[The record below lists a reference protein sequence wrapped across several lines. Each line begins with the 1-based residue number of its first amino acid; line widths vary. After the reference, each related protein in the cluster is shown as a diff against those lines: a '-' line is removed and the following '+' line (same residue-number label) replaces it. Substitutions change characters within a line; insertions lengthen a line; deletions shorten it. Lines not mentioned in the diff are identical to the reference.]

1 MKTQYLFLLLTCGL
15 LALTP
20 RVSAQSTSNLDSL
33 DESLSELRKR
43 KDLRAFASEEFQR
56 FANMV
61 DSVLTIEEVLLT
73 DIAILQEDHYN
84 EVSNLQNQLQALRE
98 EVMYYQDSLSAL
110 ETRHTDLQESHYA
123 LQEFSLMLEDSLAMY
138 VTENLILYELLPDSL
153 RSETTEAE
161 DTAEVA
167 TLPEGYELLET
178 VCACITSFNALDMED
193 SIAVVT
199 WLGAY
204 ADHCDDL
211 VMDRSADFSECVEG
225 AALLGLGVAQNVE
238 EAVAEADAE
247 EVDSLGDDVRALV
260 EEYTVEADMEAV
272 AVDSTV
278 AEEVAYDDEV
288 VSAISSNALDFLPE
302 STILFSQIEGDL
314 DGDGDDDVVLI
325 TKETKSSG
333 IVENDYGDMVDRNR
347 RGLVILET
355 LNEGYRL
362 LLDHRECFESENED
376 GGVYY
381 APELYVSIE
390 ESQLICGWGHGR
402 YGYWRYIFDY
412 AGGDFALAKY
422 FSQSLDNMGVPDEYE
437 VDYVENIAF
446 RRKGSGTYDD
456 YSFAV
461 ETRSGSFEGVPLR
474 DFLMFDDYDFTKG
487 LTKQYDQSIWGGY

>member
-1 MKTQYLFLLLTCGL
+1 MLKCLEHKGNLNDKCYLLHMKTQYLFLLLTCGL

-98 EVMYYQDSLSAL
+98 EVMDYQDSLSAL
-110 ETRHTDLQESHYA
+110 ETRHASLQESHYA

-138 VTENLILYELLPDSL
+138 VTENLILLELLSDSL
-153 RSETTEAE
+153 MLETVDSA
-161 DTAEVA
+161 DVDSAEVA
-167 TLPEGYELLET
+167 TLPEGYEPLET

-211 VMDRSADFSECVEG
+211 VMDSLADFSECAEG
-225 AALLGLGVAQNVE
+225 AALLGLGIAQNATDTGGVAGE
-238 EAVAEADAE
+238 EAVVEV
-247 EVDSLGDDVRALV
+247 VDS
-260 EEYTVEADMEAV
+260 M
-272 AVDSTV
+272 V
-278 AEEVAYDDEV
+278 AEEV
-288 VSAISSNALDFLPE
+288 VSASSSDVLDFLPE
-302 STILFSQIEGDL
+302 RTILFEQVEGDL
-314 DGDGDDDVVLI
+314 DGDGDNDVVLI
-325 TKETKSSG
+325 TKETTRSA
-333 IVENDYGDMVDRNR
+333 IVENHFGDMVDRNR

-355 LNEGYRL
+355 LDEGYRL

-376 GGVYY
+376 GGNYY
-381 APELYVSIE
+381 PPMLGVSIE
-390 ESQLICGWGHGR
+390 ESQLICTWGHGR
-402 YGYWRYIFDY
+402 YGYWQYIFDY
-412 AGGDFALAKY
+412 AGGDFSLAKY
-422 FSQSLDNMGVPDEYE
+422 FNQSLDYMHVPDEYE
-437 VDYVENIAF
+437 VDYVENIAYL
-446 RRKGSGTYDD
+446 RKGSGTHED
-456 YSFAV
+456 YSFEV
-461 ETRSGSFEGVPLR
+461 ETRSGSFEGVLLR
-474 DFLMFDDYDFTKG
+474 DILMFDDYDFTKG
-487 LTKQYDQSIWGGY
+487 LTKQNDQSIWGGY

>member
-1 MKTQYLFLLLTCGL
+1 M

-98 EVMYYQDSLSAL
+98 EVMDYQDSLSAL
-110 ETRHTDLQESHYA
+110 EARHTDLQESHYA

-138 VTENLILYELLPDSL
+138 VTENMILLELLSDSL
-153 RSETTEAE
+153 MPETA
-161 DTAEVA
+161 DTADVDSAEVA
-167 TLPEGYELLET
+167 ILPEGYEPLET

-211 VMDRSADFSECVEG
+211 VMDSLADFSECAEG
-225 AALLGLGVAQNVE
+225 AALLGLGIAQNIE
-238 EAVAEADAE
+238 EAVAEE
-247 EVDSLGDDVRALV
+247 
-260 EEYTVEADMEAV
+260 EADSSAI
-272 AVDSTV
+272 
-278 AEEVAYDDEV
+278 EEVA
-288 VSAISSNALDFLPE
+288 SASSSDVLDFLPE
-302 STILFSQIEGDL
+302 RTILFEQVEGDL
-314 DGDGDDDVVLI
+314 DGDGDNDVVLI
-325 TKETKSSG
+325 TKETTRSA

-355 LNEGYRL
+355 LDEGYRL

-376 GGVYY
+376 GGNYY
-381 APELYVSIE
+381 PPMLGVSIE
-390 ESQLICGWGHGR
+390 ESQLICTWGHGR
-402 YGYWRYIFDY
+402 YGYWQYIFDY

-422 FSQSLDNMGVPDEYE
+422 FSQSLDYMRVPDEYE
-437 VDYVENIAF
+437 VDYVENIAY
-446 RRKGSGTYDD
+446 RRKGSGTYED
-456 YSFAV
+456 YSFEV
-461 ETRSGSFEGVPLR
+461 ETRSGSFEGVLLR
-474 DFLMFDDYDFTKG
+474 DILMFDDYDFTKG
-487 LTKQYDQSIWGGY
+487 LTKQNDQSIWGGY

>member
-1 MKTQYLFLLLTCGL
+1 MNDKCYLFDMKNQYLFLLLTCGL

-61 DSVLTIEEVLLT
+61 DSVLTIEEVLLA

-84 EVSNLQNQLQALRE
+84 EVSNLQNQLQDLRE
-98 EVMYYQDSLSAL
+98 EIMYYQDSLSAL
-110 ETRHTDLQESHYA
+110 ETRHA
-123 LQEFSLMLEDSLAMY
+123 NLQEFSLMLEDSLAMY

-167 TLPEGYELLET
+167 TLPEGYEPLET

-211 VMDRSADFSECVEG
+211 VMDRSADFSECAEG
-225 AALLGLGVAQNVE
+225 AALLGLGVAQNTTD
-238 EAVAEADAE
+238 AVD
-247 EVDSLGDDVRALV
+247 VDSIAVEKPVG
-260 EEYTVEADMEAV
+260 EEYTVEADVEAV

-278 AEEVAYDDEV
+278 AEDMAEEVA
-288 VSAISSNALDFLPE
+288 SAISSDALDFLPE

-355 LNEGYRL
+355 LNQGYRL

-422 FSQSLDNMGVPDEYE
+422 FSQSLDNAGVPDEYE

-461 ETRSGSFEGVPLR
+461 ETRSGSFERVLLR
-474 DFLMFDDYDFTKG
+474 DFLMFDDYDFTRG

>member
-1 MKTQYLFLLLTCGL
+1 MKTQYLFLLLTCGM

-61 DSVLTIEEVLLT
+61 DSVLTIEELLLT

-84 EVSNLQNQLQALRE
+84 EVSNLQSQLQALRE
-98 EVMYYQDSLSAL
+98 EVMDYQDSLSAL
-110 ETRHTDLQESHYA
+110 EARHTDLQESHYA

-138 VTENLILYELLPDSL
+138 VTENLILLELLSDSL
-153 RSETTEAE
+153 MPEAA
-161 DTAEVA
+161 DTADVDSAEVA
-167 TLPEGYELLET
+167 TLPEGYEPLET

-211 VMDRSADFSECVEG
+211 VMDSLADFSECAEG
-225 AALLGLGVAQNVE
+225 AALLGLGIAQNIE
-238 EAVAEADAE
+238 EAVAEE
-247 EVDSLGDDVRALV
+247 
-260 EEYTVEADMEAV
+260 EAD
-272 AVDSTV
+272 ST
-278 AEEVAYDDEV
+278 AIEEVA
-288 VSAISSNALDFLPE
+288 SASSSDVLDFLPE
-302 STILFSQIEGDL
+302 RTILFKQVEGDL
-314 DGDGDDDVVLI
+314 DGDGDNDVVLI
-325 TKETKSSG
+325 TKETTRSA

-355 LNEGYRL
+355 LDEGYRL

-402 YGYWRYIFDY
+402 YGYWQYIFDY

-461 ETRSGSFEGVPLR
+461 ETRSGSFEGVLLR
-474 DFLMFDDYDFTKG
+474 NILMFDDYDFTEG
-487 LTKQYDQSIWGGY
+487 LTKQNDQSIWGGY

>member
-1 MKTQYLFLLLTCGL
+1 MKDICYLLGMKTQYLFLLLTCGM
-15 LALTP
+15 LALMP

-84 EVSNLQNQLQALRE
+84 EVSNLQNQLQALRD

-110 ETRHTDLQESHYA
+110 EARHTDLQESHYA

-138 VTENLILYELLPDSL
+138 VTENLILLELLSDSL
-153 RSETTEAE
+153 MLETA
-161 DTAEVA
+161 DSVDVDSAEVA
-167 TLPEGYELLET
+167 TLPEGYEPLET

-193 SIAVVT
+193 SIAVIT
-199 WLGAY
+199 WLGVY

-211 VMDRSADFSECVEG
+211 VMDSLADFSECVEG
-225 AALLGLGVAQNVE
+225 AALLGLGVAQNATD
-238 EAVAEADAE
+238 AVAEEAAAE
-247 EVDSLGDDVRALV
+247 EAAAVADDV
-260 EEYTVEADMEAV
+260 EAV

-278 AEEVAYDDEV
+278 AEEMAEEV
-288 VSAISSNALDFLPE
+288 VSAISSDALDFLPE
-302 STILFSQIEGDL
+302 RTILFEQVEGDF

-422 FSQSLDNMGVPDEYE
+422 FSQSLDNTGVPDEYE

-461 ETRSGSFEGVPLR
+461 ETRSGSFEGVLLR
-474 DFLMFDDYDFTKG
+474 DILMFDDYDFTKV